1 MSKTQHQIPHTSKS
15 HVSVLEID
23 LMALDHNV
31 KHFKK
36 KLASNTK
43 VLGVVKAFSY
53 GLDAIEISKH
63 LEKQKIDYL
72 AVAYTEEGVFLR
84 EAGIKIPILV
94 LHAQP
99 ANYETLIANCL
110 EPNLYSLLTLK
121 LFTELATSKKL
132 KNYPVH
138 IKFNTGLNRLGM
150 TSKDLPEILKH
161 LENSSIKVASL
172 FSHLAASE
180 DPNEKE
186 FSLRQIEKFNHCTA
200 EILKFLPYK
209 PLLHMS
215 NTSGIVNFPEAHFDM
230 VRLGIGMYGFGNDPK
245 ETKILKNVGSLKT
258 IISQIHELKKGE
270 TLGYNRAFTAS
281 ETTKTATL
289 PIGHAD
295 GIHRSLGNGAGRVK
309 INNQS
314 CPILGN
320 VCMDMIMVDITNV
333 DCAEGDEAILFDS
346 QEMVN
351 TLAEKSGTISYEI
364 ITGISQRIPRK
375 IIKK

>member
-1 MSKTQHQIPHTSKS
+1 MSHPKHQIPNASEP

-23 LMALDHNV
+23 LAAIDHNV
-31 KHFKK
+31 GYFKK
-36 KLASNTK
+36 KLPSKTK
-43 VLGVVKAFSY
+43 LLAVVKAFSY

-63 LEKQKIDYL
+63 LEKQQIDYF

-84 EAGIKIPILV
+84 EAGVKTPILV

-121 LFTELATSKKL
+121 LFSELATSKKL
-132 KNYPVH
+132 KNYPFH

-150 TSKDLPEILKH
+150 TYEDLPAILKH

-186 FSLRQIEKFNHCTA
+186 FSLRQIEKFKHCTA

-230 VRLGIGMYGFGNDPK
+230 VRLGIGMYGFGNDTK
-245 ETKILKNVGSLKT
+245 ETAALQNVGRLKT
-258 IISQIHELKKGE
+258 LISQIHKLKKGE
-270 TLGYNRAFTAS
+270 TLGYNRAFIAS
-281 ETTKTATL
+281 EPTKTATL

-295 GIHRSLGNGAGRVK
+295 GIHRSLGNGNGSVK
-309 INNQS
+309 INTQD
-314 CPILGN
+314 CPIIGN

-333 DCAEGDEAILFDS
+333 KCKEGDEAIVFDS
-346 QEMVN
+346 QQMVAN
-351 TLAEKSGTISYEI
+351 LAEKSDTISYEI

-375 IIKK
+375 IIS